1 MWAFCLRSLF
11 SEYGWRFAWRIAV
24 RHPWRTLKAF
34 READRIDMTGRG
46 GVDVNGGAWTV
57 RAGDPPAIVG
67 AGFCLKPVSPPCPSG
82 RANHDCQFLETLT
95 GQDAAG
101 VAVPCRSCAIRE
113 IGTQSLRAGS
123 AFYVMTSAR
132 DILDDV
138 YVPAIESRRFPT
150 GLFVLCRYSFRPFA
164 VGLRASGMSARMV
177 PLGQGDCRDYRT
189 WLLADRGL
197 KLERTTVDG
206 AAMADVASLTSAA
219 AGAPAARVER
229 RGNVLYAAAVGP
241 VPPHRTAPSGPAAA

>member
-1 MWAFCLRSLF
+1 MWAFCLRSLL

-24 RHPWRTLKAF
+24 RHPWRTLQAF
-34 READRIDMTGRG
+34 READRIDVTERG
-46 GVDVNGGAWTV
+46 GVDVNGGTSTI

-67 AGFCLKPVSPPCPSG
+67 AGFCLKPISPPCPSG
-82 RANHDCQFLETLT
+82 RANHDCLFLETLT

-101 VAVPCRSCAIRE
+101 VPVPCRLCAIRE

-150 GLFVLCRYSFRPFA
+150 GLFVLCRYSFKPFA
-164 VGLRASGMSARMV
+164 VGLQASGMTARMV
-177 PLGQGDCRDYRT
+177 PLDQGDCRDYAT
-189 WLLADRGL
+189 WLLADRGV
-197 KLERTTVDG
+197 KVERTTVDG
-206 AAMADVASLTSAA
+206 AATAGVARLTSAA
-219 AGAPAARVER
+219 ARSPAARVER
-229 RGNVLYAAAVGP
+229 RGNVLYPAAVGP
-241 VPPHRTAPSGPAAA
+241 APLRGSAPRSPAAA